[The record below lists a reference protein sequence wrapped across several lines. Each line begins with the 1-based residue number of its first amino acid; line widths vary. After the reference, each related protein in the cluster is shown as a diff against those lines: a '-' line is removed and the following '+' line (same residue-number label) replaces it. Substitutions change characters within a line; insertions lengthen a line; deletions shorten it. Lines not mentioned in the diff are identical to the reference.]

1 VWLSATGQVEMSDD
15 MIAIAVYVPTTR
27 NESDMEYDGKFWKL
41 VDGDDET
48 GELAEEFI
56 CSVGEDNIKEPLL
69 FRSEPYLF
77 VIERTTDEE
86 E

>member
-1 VWLSATGQVEMSDD
+1 MSDD

-27 NESDMEYDGKFWKL
+27 EECDMEHDGKFWKL

-56 CSVGEDNIKEPLL
+56 RSVGEDNISEPLIFL
-69 FRSEPYLF
+69 SEPYLF
-77 VIERTTDEE
+77 VIERATEE
-86 E
+86 EE